1 MKGKYNMKVDK
12 VVKKETLNIAIGIL
26 VCSAITQIIFIIC
39 GKYSLA
45 VFLGS
50 LYGSGITLLNFFL
63 MGLTIQSITKME
75 DGNMA
80 KKKMQLSYSLR
91 QLGLMLMV
99 GAGMYVAVKYEVF
112 HWLSVLIAVIY
123 PRLTIAFAGFFKK
136 KWHSKRGD
144 MV

>member
-1 MKGKYNMKVDK
+1 MKVDK
-12 VVKKETLNIAIGIL
+12 VVKKETLNIAMGIL

-75 DGNMA
+75 DKNMA
-80 KKKMQLSYSLR
+80 KKKIQLSYSLR

-99 GAGMYVAVKYEVF
+99 GAGMYIAVKYEVF

-123 PRLTIAFAGFFKK
+123 PRLIIAFGGLFKK
-136 KWHSKRGD
+136 EWHSKRGD
-144 MV
+144 VV